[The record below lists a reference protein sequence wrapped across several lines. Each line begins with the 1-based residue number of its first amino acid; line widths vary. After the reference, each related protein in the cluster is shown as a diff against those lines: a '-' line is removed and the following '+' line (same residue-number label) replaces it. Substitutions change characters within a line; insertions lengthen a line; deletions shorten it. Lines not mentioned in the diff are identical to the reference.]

1 MKNMRKYW
9 HDRQLVCVFAG
20 GIKKKKKRFNWEQ
33 LIKEQLLLIIVQH
46 YSSE

>member
-9 HDRQLVCVFAG
+9 HDRQQVCVFAG
-20 GIKKKKKRFNWEQ
+20 GIKKKKRFNWEQ